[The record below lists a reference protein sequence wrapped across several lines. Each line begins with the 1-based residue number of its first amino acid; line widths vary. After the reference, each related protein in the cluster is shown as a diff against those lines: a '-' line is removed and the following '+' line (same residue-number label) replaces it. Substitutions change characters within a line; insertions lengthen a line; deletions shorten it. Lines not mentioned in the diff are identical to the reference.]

1 MRSIPCDRLG
11 PWYSFRNTRYY
22 QSETLF
28 NNENEGVQIM
38 IGNMF
43 LLDGWA
49 VEVSSGRISRGD
61 DSVRLEPQVMKVLVY
76 LAEHPGIVVAR
87 EEFFSNLWGQSFVGD
102 AALTRCIF
110 EIRQAFG
117 DNPRNPKIIETVPK
131 NGFRLIAKPQLQR
144 RRKAITRPALIW
156 TAAASLV
163 LMALV
168 LPTERNNLESSETA
182 IAWSPAVETYNKALA
197 HLASPTRV
205 SNQNAIAM
213 FERTV
218 RLDPRFGLAHA
229 GLANALSQQSIYWG
243 GEQIDNAYAAATTA
257 LRLAPN
263 APQSHNALGLVQ
275 HARGDYSA
283 ALESFDAA
291 IRLDPGFVD
300 AIYNTADIYRLRLEF
315 GKATDQYLEVLR
327 SAPSH
332 ASAMKRLG
340 FLYIRTGDLFN
351 ARVWIDRVID
361 ETPMDAY
368 ANSQLATL
376 ELVAGNT
383 AAALEVCEKVQNLYP
398 THRACLHILGDGNL
412 RLGKYDEALRWFDYE
427 IASYEESG
435 YGQLGVAQV
444 LIATNQSG
452 KGLAIVEDL
461 LNKFYEKAAAADSDW
476 SEYWMIA
483 ACLAL
488 KGDTDNAL
496 HWLDKAAEA
505 GRRFPLWDAGDSA
518 FRALHSDRRFDQY
531 VSKTML
537 ASNDPI

>member
-1 MRSIPCDRLG
+1 LFNGENAGVAMVI
-11 PWYSFRNTRYY
+11 RNT
-22 QSETLF
+22 F
-28 NNENEGVQIM
+28 V
-38 IGNMF
+38 
-43 LLDGWA
+43 LDGWS
-49 VEVSSGRISRGD
+49 VDVSSGRISRGN

-87 EEFFSNLWGQSFVGD
+87 EEFFNNLWSQSFVGD

-117 DNPRNPKIIETVPK
+117 DNPRNPRIIETVPK
-131 NGFRLIAKPQLQR
+131 NGFRLIANPQRQR
-144 RRKAITRPALIW
+144 RQKTFTRAPLLW

-168 LPTERNNLESSETA
+168 LPTEQNNLESSETT
-182 IAWSPAVETYNKALA
+182 IAWSPAVESYNKALTY
-197 HLASPTRV
+197 LATPTRV

-218 RLDPRFGLAHA
+218 KLDPWFGLAHA
-229 GLANALSQQSIYWG
+229 GLANAMSQQALYWG
-243 GEQIDNAYAAATTA
+243 GERIDNAYAAATTA

-275 HARGDYSA
+275 QARGDYSA

-300 AIYNTADIYRLRLEF
+300 AIYNTADIYRQRLEF
-315 GKATDQYLEVLR
+315 GKASDQYLKVLR
-327 SAPSH
+327 NAPGH

-340 FLYIRTGDLFN
+340 FLYLRTGDLFN
-351 ARVWIDRVID
+351 ARIWINRVIND
-361 ETPMDAY
+361 TPMDAY

-383 AAALEVCEKVQNLYP
+383 AAALEVCEKVQDLYP
-398 THRACLHILGDGNL
+398 THKACLRILGDGNL
-412 RLGKYDEALRWFDYE
+412 RLGKYDEALRWFNYE
-427 IASYEESG
+427 IASYEESS

-444 LIATNQSG
+444 LMATNQSG

-461 LNKFYEKAAAADSDW
+461 LNEFYESAAAADSDW

-505 GRRFPLWDAGDSA
+505 GRRFPLWDAGHLA
-518 FRALHSDRRFDQY
+518 FRALHGDQRFDRY
-531 VSKTML
+531 VAKTLL
-537 ASNDPI
+537 ASNKPI